1 MKCPNFE
8 RLLDYLDGK
17 LAADEAGRVALHLNA
32 GCANCAANQNW
43 YQQTRA
49 IAASDTTVEP
59 PAWVSKRALRIFET
73 QRPRLVER
81 LGQALAALVFDS
93 LSRPALAGARSTE
106 TTNRQ
111 LLYNAGDYSIDLQ
124 IAPSSKA
131 YADLVW
137 QILREGEASFES
149 VANLKLEF
157 SSAGKKPY
165 KVATNHM
172 GEFTISGIEQG
183 IYDLQIETPVG
194 FVMALGVPIIQER

>member
-8 RLLDYLDGK
+8 RLLDYLDGN
-17 LAADEAGRVALHLNA
+17 LTADEAARLAWHLNT
-32 GCANCAANQNW
+32 GCAKCAANQNW

-49 IAASDTTVEP
+49 LAASDDMVEP
-59 PAWVSKRALRIFET
+59 PAWVTKRALRIFET

-106 TTNRQ
+106 TSNRQ

-131 YADLVW
+131 SADLVG
-137 QILREGEASFES
+137 QILREGETSFES
-149 VANLKLEF
+149 VANLPLVL
-157 SSAGKKPY
+157 SSADKEPFL
-165 KVATNHM
+165 ATTNRM

-194 FVMALGVPIIQER
+194 FVLAAGVPVIQEQ